1 MKNIKS
7 RFISIF
13 LMLSCIL
20 TISANAQGIVPYA
33 SDQLDAY
40 DADAIACG
48 NGRLAIEFSVE
59 GTAIMKSIGSSKI
72 TIYEKYGTDGWIIVD
87 AFTEK
92 DEGMKVS
99 GKNSYGTTMYYNGV
113 SGTDYKVNVTI
124 FATDYNNVTDSRT
137 ITCYVTA

>member
-1 MKNIKS
+1 MKRAKT

-13 LMLSCIL
+13 LFVSCLL
-20 TISANAQGIVPYA
+20 TATVNAQGIVPYA

-48 NGRLAIEFSVE
+48 DGRLAIEFSVE
-59 GTAIMKSIGSSKI
+59 GTAIMKSIGASKI
-72 TIYEKYGTDGWIIVD
+72 TIYEKYGTNGWIIAG

-92 DEGMKVS
+92 DKGMKVS
-99 GKNSYGTTMYYNGV
+99 GKNSYGTTMYFDGV
-113 SGTDYKVNVTI
+113 SGTEYKVNVTI
-124 FATDYNNVTDSRT
+124 FATDYSNVTDSRT